1 MLTDFLRD
9 SEFRHLLTNFFMATL
24 GNSEAIMYRYYRV
37 KLINILKKYLNNYFY
52 NQELLNGTQRM
63 DKKIWQNL
71 RVTTTSFFILIWKK
85 YMLQLYMTIKN
96 ARIFEGHLPILIT
109 SDLDIIQE
117 IFIKQSSN
125 FSARKVDILVFIQNT
140 NIL

>member
-1 MLTDFLRD
+1 
-9 SEFRHLLTNFFMATL
+9 
-24 GNSEAIMYRYYRV
+24 
-37 KLINILKKYLNNYFY
+37 
-52 NQELLNGTQRM
+52 
-63 DKKIWQNL
+63 
-71 RVTTTSFFILIWKK
+71 
-85 YMLQLYMTIKN
+85 MLQLYMTIKN